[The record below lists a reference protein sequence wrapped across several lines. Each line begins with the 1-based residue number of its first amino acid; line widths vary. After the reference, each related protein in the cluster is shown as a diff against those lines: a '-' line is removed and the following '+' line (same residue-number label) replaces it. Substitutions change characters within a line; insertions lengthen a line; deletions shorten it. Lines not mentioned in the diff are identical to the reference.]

1 MDWILEHLQI
11 VIAIA
16 GAIAYWLNAR
26 NKEKAGEEADYD
38 GDGVPD
44 SPLRRKTEAPPLP
57 PQRID
62 YDENMR
68 RLREE
73 IRRKVAERQGQAAG
87 RALPEIPPVMPA
99 AQDWRRE
106 QADARRAETERESA
120 AVLERQKALA
130 DQLAALKTQR
140 QEAAQAANAATWAT
154 QAVSLPGGGART
166 SDHDTEWLR
175 ELRNTRSLKKAIVL
189 REVLGT
195 PVGLQ

>member
-44 SPLRRKTEAPPLP
+44 SPLRRKEEARPAPA
-57 PQRID
+57 QRID

-87 RALPEIPPVMPA
+87 RALPEIPPVMPSA
-99 AQDWRRE
+99 PDWRRE

-140 QEAAQAANAATWAT
+140 QEAAHAANAATWAT
-154 QAVSLPGGGART
+154 QAVRPASATYAAG
-166 SDHDTEWLR
+166 HDADWVR
-175 ELRNTRSLKKAIVL
+175 ELRNARSLKKVIVL